1 MALEV
6 IEAIIEEENK
16 ASAAKADAAARAR
29 ELVEAA
35 EAEGKAALEAMRHEQ
50 AARGREMLQS
60 AEAEAAKRSE
70 EIMKTAQEESK
81 ALQRPAELLGKAAD
95 YVVERILNG

>member
-1 MALEV
+1 MALEI
-6 IEAIIEEENK
+6 IEKIIEEENK
-16 ASAAKADAAARAR
+16 ASAAKADAVAKAR
-29 ELVEAA
+29 ELVENA
-35 EAEGKAALEAMRHEQ
+35 EADGKAALEAMRQEQ

-60 AEAEAAKRSE
+60 AEAEAARRSD

-81 ALQRPAELLGKAAD
+81 SLQRPADLLDKAAD